1 MVATAR
7 LFQASVHDVNA
18 IGDLVGYYCGT
29 YVEGYYTASSET
41 LGYWLGSGTDHF
53 SLHGEVKREDL
64 FHLLRGKHPKSK
76 HQLVRLQKQ
85 TDGKKRQRGQD
96 RSGLDITFSAP
107 KSVSLLW
114 ALSSPEQRAIIED
127 CFRGAIEETVKQ
139 IEQQCPLVRS
149 GKGGT
154 EWSLGNLVCAVFI
167 HKTARNYLEP
177 ALHGHL
183 VTPNIVVTQDGKIQ
197 KINTKALLPFVRLA
211 GPLLRNNFYTRMY
224 HQLGVT
230 AHIPLKGNKQCDWFE
245 LDGFSKSLLRAFS
258 SRRREIE
265 DQTAAFGHSN
275 ASSAA
280 TQYANF
286 LTRKPKGKHVPTE
299 ELEYQWQQKAAA
311 HGFTPQMI
319 QGMIGHVVKDVTQE
333 EINAT
338 IKKAIDQITLHEA
351 VFDRLAV
358 VRKASELLQDR
369 PITGTNIFRGVDLYL
384 QQSQDIV
391 VVRKVDGQQLYTTAT
406 MARMENETIQCVE
419 RMAARPGLAVASKFI
434 ERAIKESPV
443 KLSPEQ
449 EQCVRAVL
457 TCEQSIASV
466 TGHAGAGKTTVLKVL
481 KRAYELAGKTV
492 IGTAI
497 SGVATEKIQQTMG
510 GEARTLASLLH
521 EFKKKPAQA
530 ISNGLTHHA
539 KMLGRAARKKKT
551 WKKEKAEPLKVDENM
566 VFFPDESGMIDLLTM
581 HPFLKELD
589 RCKASVLFVGDPK
602 AQLTPVGPGNP
613 TELIDAQT
621 LVGELKHNWRQT
633 EVEAKAALHVRE
645 GNSAEALKVY
655 EEKGDLIVTKDRDAL
670 VKRTVEDWAEQA
682 AKTPKHAIILAQTNA
697 EIATLNQLC
706 QQERIKS
713 GAIGGS
719 SLNVNG
725 VSFHKGERVIFRNTD
740 NLLGIKNGHRG
751 EVIRI
756 GDDGS
761 LLIKIDG
768 KEHVPT
774 LKERLKAGL
783 LNRPEDKSL
792 VKLSAEQAAK
802 LDIRLGYASTTHS
815 YQGSQADHVFVVL
828 GGRFQD
834 RRISYVQLSRSTA
847 RARLYVDR
855 PHAGPELSSIIKAMD
870 KQTVKQNVSEISPKL
885 ELKLTRNQPS

>member
-7 LFQASVHDVNA
+7 LFEASVHDANA
-18 IGDLVGYYCGT
+18 VGDLVGYYCGT
-29 YVEGYYTASSET
+29 YVEGYYTANSET
-41 LGYWLGSGTDHF
+41 PGYWLGSGIDHF
-53 SLHGEVKREDL
+53 GLHGEVKREDL

-85 TDGKKRQRGQD
+85 TDGKKRQHGQD
-96 RSGLDITFSAP
+96 RCGLDITFSAP

-114 ALSSPEQRAIIED
+114 ALSSPEQKVIIED

-154 EWSLGNLVCAVFI
+154 EWSLGKFVCAVFI

-183 VTPNIVVTQDGKIQ
+183 ATPNIIVTEDGKIQ

-211 GPLLRNNFYTRMY
+211 GPLLRNNLYTRMY

-230 AHIPLKGNKQCDWFE
+230 AHIPVKGNKQCEWFE
-245 LDGFSKSLLRAFS
+245 LDGFSKSLLRACS

-286 LTRKPKGKHVPTE
+286 LTRKPKGKYVPVHQLE
-299 ELEYQWQQKAAA
+299 EQWEQKAAA
-311 HGFTPQMI
+311 HGFTKQMV
-319 QGMIGHVVKDVTQE
+319 QGMIGHVVKEVTQE

-338 IKKAIDQITLHEA
+338 IKKAIDEITLHEA
-351 VFDRLAV
+351 VFDRLAL
-358 VRKASELLQDR
+358 VRKTSELLQDR

-384 QQSQDIV
+384 HQNQDIV
-391 VVRKVDGQQLYTTAT
+391 VARKIGGQLLYTTSV
-406 MARMENETIQCVE
+406 MAKMEDETIQCVE
-419 RMAARPGLAVASKFI
+419 RMAARPGLAVDSKFI

-457 TCEQSIASV
+457 TCDQSIASV
-466 TGHAGAGKTTVLKVL
+466 TGHAGAGKTTVLRVL

-492 IGTAI
+492 VGTAI
-497 SGVATEKIQQTMG
+497 SGVATEKIQQSMG
-510 GEARTLASLLH
+510 GEARTLASLLQ
-521 EFKKKPAQA
+521 EFKKSPTQDVAK
-530 ISNGLTHHA
+530 SLKHHA
-539 KMLGRAARKKKT
+539 KMFARAVRKKKT
-551 WKKEKAEPLKVDENM
+551 WKRQKKQRLTVDENT

-581 HPFLKELD
+581 HPFLKEVD
-589 RCKASVLFVGDPK
+589 RCKANVVFIGDQR
-602 AQLTPVGPGNP
+602 AQLSPVGPGNP
-613 TELIDAQT
+613 TEIIDAQA

-633 EVEAKAALHVRE
+633 EVEAKAALRVRE
-645 GNSAEALKVY
+645 GNSAEALQMY
-655 EEKGDLIVTKDRDAL
+655 QDKGDLIVAKDREAL
-670 VKRTVEDWAEQA
+670 VRRAVEDWAVQA

-697 EIATLNQLC
+697 EIATLNQFC

-713 GAIGGS
+713 GEIGGS
-719 SLNVNG
+719 SLKVNG
-725 VSFHKGERVIFRNTD
+725 VSIHKGERVIFRKTD
-740 NLLGIKNGHRG
+740 NLVGIKNGHRG

-761 LLIKIDG
+761 LLVKIDG
-768 KEHVPT
+768 REHVPT
-774 LKERLKAGL
+774 FKERLKAGL
-783 LNRPEDKSL
+783 LTRQEDKSL
-792 VKLSAEQAAK
+792 IKLSAEQAAK

-815 YQGSQADHVFVVL
+815 YQGSQADHVFVLL

-847 RARLYVDR
+847 RTRLYVDR

-870 KQTVKQNVSEISPKL
+870 KQTVKQNVNDISPKL
-885 ELKLTRNQPS
+885 EQKLQRNAPS